1 MMQWIS
7 QVDLSYKSQEGLEP
21 PVYNYCEE
29 VIFESDL
36 RWHLV
41 VL

>member
-1 MMQWIS
+1 MMQWI
-7 QVDLSYKSQEGLEP
+7 LIP

-36 RWHLV
+36 RWYLV